1 MKMELIP
8 NTAFLAVIRALNDG
22 EYRSATKY
30 LGSRLVV
37 RATWRH
43 KPSSRNTREE
53 IVLTYGAPNYLEA
66 KFIKD
71 CFAAGE
77 DLPIKKVQLRAWPKK
92 RKAHA

>member
-1 MKMELIP
+1 MKLMIGK
-8 NTAFLAVIRALNDG
+8 TTFAAVIGALLASD
-22 EYRSATKY
+22 AKTAIKY

-43 KPSSRNTREE
+43 RPQTRHTREE
-53 IVLTYGAPNYLEA
+53 MVVTFGAPNFLER

-77 DLPIKKVQLRAWPKK
+77 NLPVKKIQLRPWPQKRAKK
-92 RKAHA
+92 

>member
-1 MKMELIP
+1 MKETIHPKWFADVCSALI
-8 NTAFLAVIRALNDG
+8 NSDAKT
-22 EYRSATKY
+22 ATKY

-43 KPSSRNTREE
+43 EPSQRNRREE
-53 IVLTYGAPNYLEA
+53 MVVTFGAPNYLEA

-77 DLPIKKVQLRAWPKK
+77 DLPVRKVQLKAWPKK
-92 RKAHA
+92 RK